1 MGRFSTIALLCLD
14 MLGACGSHEPPKHEN
29 DIYNDISYDFRRD
42 SYESDAGNDSGLD
55 INDAYNSDA
64 HNPDSVLNDAY
75 LSEDSDLRDVSN
87 LIDQSDIAELGD
99 VYNDQET
106 SDDADLIN
114 DTSDINNELDLR
126 DTDLNYDINND
137 SINDSSDISSDTSN
151 DTNLELDALD
161 IETEPEDE
169 TRILEV
175 RLFNTVPLDLYDGGN
190 PNLSVSGIYANGLLG
205 YEINEEGI
213 TLIFDNEFRGDP
225 ELTIEVVSFSNFTSH
240 RMRFEDDG
248 VFHDRDY
255 LEVLDGTFRMF
266 VPAVPLIDEDFLD
279 YVKNMMNVN
288 ESRGIFRYQ
297 GPDID
302 ASWIE
307 GEPQSTW
314 SSGDIVITR
323 PMPLYL
329 PPELNTH
336 RTATEN
342 AVLDI
347 NDNSLEWYVFVDEP
361 FDERFERGVRVYSA
375 DSYRY
380 IPMTDIIFNYGESRN
395 WYVLSSARVEFIENS
410 PSQESVLEELMHSLG
425 GHPEP
430 EDRYNTELTLL
441 QKASLATEASII
453 ASSSDIER
461 LYDMTQLWIP

>member
-1 MGRFSTIALLCLD
+1 MGRFSTIALLCLG

-42 SYESDAGNDSGLD
+42 SYESDAGELNDLD
-55 INDAYNSDA
+55 INDAYNSDVL
-64 HNPDSVLNDAY
+64 NPDSVNDAD

-87 LIDQSDIAELGD
+87 LIDQNDIAELRD

-106 SDDADLIN
+106 SDEIDLTNDAI
-114 DTSDINNELDLR
+114 DLR
-126 DTDLNYDINND
+126 NDDNLMDTDLNYDINND

-297 GPDID
+297 GPDIS
-302 ASWIE
+302 ASWTE

-342 AVLDI
+342 AVSDI
-347 NDNSLEWYVFVDEP
+347 NGSNLEWYVFIDEP
-361 FDERFERGVRVYSA
+361 FDERFERGERVYSA

-461 LYDMTQLWIP
+461 LYDITQ